1 MVENARDF
9 FDEKSVCSGDAPKF
23 TRLQRFAFF
32 WLLVGKSFNRNRCPV
47 RAASLAYTTLLAL
60 VPMLVVALSV
70 SSSLFKGEAEPRINQ
85 LIDRFVDSLTP
96 PATVGTNGDVS
107 VDKQEELR
115 DPNVQDSANPKYLAA
130 RKQVAGT
137 IESFINNAGN
147 AKLGALGTILFVF
160 AAISMLSRVESTFND
175 IWGVAHGRNWFVR
188 IVQYWAVLTLGPLL
202 LVAAI
207 GLASGPHLRS
217 TQALLTGMPFLGSLL
232 FQLLPVVVLCIAFSV
247 FYVLM
252 PATKVHFVSA
262 LAGGL
267 VGGTLWHLNNA
278 LSVLYVSRVVTNSKI
293 YGSLGMIPV
302 FMIGLYFSWLI
313 LLFGAQVAYA
323 HQNRAAYLQDRQ
335 SENIN
340 QRGREFIALRLMQ
353 CIGSRFVC
361 GERPATVPEMADG
374 LIVPSRLVQQIMQT
388 LLAAGLVVEVS
399 VQAHGREIAYSPAR
413 PIESITCHDILLAL
427 RAGKGQELATRDDSA
442 RAEVYGEFGKIIEA
456 ERKIAS
462 GITLLNMVERAGALA
477 HSERKAVT
485 DGTA

>member
-278 LSVLYVSRVVTNSKI
+278 L
-293 YGSLGMIPV
+293 P
-302 FMIGLYFSWLI
+302 FS
-313 LLFGAQVAYA
+313 
-323 HQNRAAYLQDRQ
+323 
-335 SENIN
+335 
-340 QRGREFIALRLMQ
+340 
-353 CIGSRFVC
+353 
-361 GERPATVPEMADG
+361 
-374 LIVPSRLVQQIMQT
+374 
-388 LLAAGLVVEVS
+388 
-399 VQAHGREIAYSPAR
+399 
-413 PIESITCHDILLAL
+413 
-427 RAGKGQELATRDDSA
+427 
-442 RAEVYGEFGKIIEA
+442 
-456 ERKIAS
+456 
-462 GITLLNMVERAGALA
+462 
-477 HSERKAVT
+477 
-485 DGTA
+485 

>member
-1 MVENARDF
+1 
-9 FDEKSVCSGDAPKF
+9 
-23 TRLQRFAFF
+23 
-32 WLLVGKSFNRNRCPV
+32 
-47 RAASLAYTTLLAL
+47 
-60 VPMLVVALSV
+60 
-70 SSSLFKGEAEPRINQ
+70 
-85 LIDRFVDSLTP
+85 
-96 PATVGTNGDVS
+96 
-107 VDKQEELR
+107 
-115 DPNVQDSANPKYLAA
+115 
-130 RKQVAGT
+130 
-137 IESFINNAGN
+137 
-147 AKLGALGTILFVF
+147 
-160 AAISMLSRVESTFND
+160 
-175 IWGVAHGRNWFVR
+175 
-188 IVQYWAVLTLGPLL
+188 
-202 LVAAI
+202 
-207 GLASGPHLRS
+207 
-217 TQALLTGMPFLGSLL
+217 
-232 FQLLPVVVLCIAFSV
+232 
-247 FYVLM
+247 
-252 PATKVHFVSA
+252 
-262 LAGGL
+262 
-267 VGGTLWHLNNA
+267 
-278 LSVLYVSRVVTNSKI
+278 
-293 YGSLGMIPV
+293 
-302 FMIGLYFSWLI
+302 MIGLYFSWLI